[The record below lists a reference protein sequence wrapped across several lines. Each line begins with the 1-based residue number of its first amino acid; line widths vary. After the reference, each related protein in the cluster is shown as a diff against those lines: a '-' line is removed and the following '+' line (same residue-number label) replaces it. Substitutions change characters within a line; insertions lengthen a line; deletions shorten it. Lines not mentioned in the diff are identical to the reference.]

1 MNTCYN
7 SLQGLTPEIEP
18 QRISNCCTLLI
29 INNADSDADSL
40 PWLIMF
46 LRPPKPPKSTYEAVT
61 NTLDMDTPLLKYNQT
76 SSIVDGKVR
85 ESCQFTGFN

>member
-18 QRISNCCTLLI
+18 QRKSNCCTLPIINDTDSSTWLI
-29 INNADSDADSL
+29 I
-40 PWLIMF
+40 F

-85 ESCQFTGFN
+85 ESSQFTGFN